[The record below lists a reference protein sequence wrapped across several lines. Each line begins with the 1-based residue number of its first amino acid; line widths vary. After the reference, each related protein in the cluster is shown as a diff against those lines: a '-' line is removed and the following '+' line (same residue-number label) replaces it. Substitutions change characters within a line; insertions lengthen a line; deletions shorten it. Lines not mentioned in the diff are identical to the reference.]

1 MTGEHLHIS
10 KQRISINPSLFFILN
25 TAHSDPR
32 IKIDLK
38 KGNDANLEEHAL
50 NIKILLGKFY
60 LEKEAWRNIT

>member
-38 KGNDANLEEHAL
+38 IGNDANLEEHAL
-50 NIKILLGKFY
+50 NLKDSTWKKRHREILP
-60 LEKEAWRNIT
+60 EH